1 MMLRQPNGRFDEAKV
16 FGPYQALLFDMDG
29 TLLTSTAAVE
39 RAWHAWS
46 VRSALPAIEVFNYL
60 FGRRASDTIDYFLPG
75 VSPERRQQEIDWVE
89 WAEMSDM
96 SGIGEVPGARAF
108 LSSLPARRWAIATS
122 ATRRLAIK
130 RIEAAGLPLP
140 AVLIAAD
147 DVAVGKPDPSAYLLA
162 AERLGVDPGRCLVFE
177 DMPAGVAA
185 GLASGAEV
193 AVVANP
199 GEAPNPAVRLVVEDY
214 RDLAVEVTDDGLN
227 LRHTRTR

>member
-1 MMLRQPNGRFDEAKV
+1 MMLTRPNGRFDETKV

-46 VRSALPAIEVFNYL
+46 VRCELPGVEVFNHL

-89 WAEMSDM
+89 SAEMSDT
-96 SGIGEVPGARAF
+96 SGINEVLGARAF
-108 LSSLPARRWAIATS
+108 LSSLPDRRWAIVTS
-122 ATRRLAIK
+122 ATRRIAVK
-130 RIEAAGLPLP
+130 RIEAAGLPVP
-140 AVLIAAD
+140 TVLIAAE
-147 DVAVGKPDPSAYLLA
+147 DVAAGKPDPSAYLLA
-162 AERLGVDPGRCLVFE
+162 AERLGVDPARCLGFE

-185 GLASGAEV
+185 CLASGADV

-199 GEAPNPAVRLVVEDY
+199 RQATNPAVRLFIGDY
-214 RDLAVEVTDDGLN
+214 RDIAVDASDDGLDI
-227 LRHTRTR
+227 RRR